1 MPACERRLRTVDGE
15 QDLHGKPPCPEIV
28 RVYRSLVHVPDGPR
42 RGDAWPTFW
51 SEVRGTIEPM
61 ADLTAPAPSPVPTIG
76 SPSQAGPAK
85 PHVLT
90 VSAVAELMRVDPRR
104 GLEIEDIPARRARSG
119 PNELEA
125 VPRASVLG
133 AIRRAVMEPFVIL
146 LFIAGGLAIL
156 LGEVRDG
163 VLILAALVPI
173 VGADVLTS
181 YRSERAL
188 ASLRDASAPT
198 ARVRRAGAAADVL
211 AADVV
216 PGDVVLLRTGDIV
229 PADLRVSRADA
240 LLVDRSVLT
249 GESMPELAST
259 EPDADGAAVADRR
272 SIAFAGT
279 AVVGGRGEGIVAA
292 TGAATELGRIARG
305 LAHTDRRRSPL
316 QRELDRLVRILVVVA
331 GGLIVIT
338 VGLGFLRG
346 NPAGANL
353 LAGISAAI
361 AAIPEEPP
369 VLLAVILGLGSY
381 RLLQR
386 GVLVRRLSAEETL
399 GAVDLILTDK
409 TGTLT
414 ENRLALREILTRDGP
429 ADTDASRA
437 TLALALRA
445 EDDTWHMAEGT
456 PPGSFTSALLA
467 AAAELGDVALP
478 EPIDLRAAT
487 GPGDGRPYS
496 MTWSRST
503 DAGRDEGLAIGAP
516 EAILALP
523 LVPEVAVD
531 EWRRLVDREAS
542 RGARLLLLARASAPD
557 QWSPVAV
564 LAFAD
569 PLRPGVEAA
578 LQTATGAGIQTMVV
592 TGDHIA
598 TATTIARGA
607 GIDAGRVVTGAELA
621 TWDDERLHRE
631 LGDLAVV
638 ARAAP
643 EDKLRLV
650 DAARAMGRTVA
661 VTGDG
666 VNDAPA
672 LQHADVAVAMGSG
685 TAVAKDASDLVLGDD
700 AFPTLL
706 FGLRE
711 GRRIVANVQ
720 KGLVFLVSTH
730 VALLGFIL
738 VATIGGYDQP
748 LLPIQILWL
757 ELFID
762 LATSIAFEREPEEP
776 DAMDRPPRSRDRP
789 LLTTSLLARIAG
801 AGGFSA
807 VAAFLVLVL
816 HEGPPEQVRWL
827 AFTMLVVGQA
837 VRAYANRSLSR
848 PVVSLRPNGFLAAAA
863 IVVIVIQ
870 AAIPLVPPLADA
882 FRAVPL
888 DAADWLLI
896 AVVAFAPAA
905 LAELIRWRT
914 GRDWVA

>member
-1 MPACERRLRTVDGE
+1 MPHAL
-15 QDLHGKPPCPEIV
+15 
-28 RVYRSLVHVPDGPR
+28 
-42 RGDAWPTFW
+42 
-51 SEVRGTIEPM
+51 
-61 ADLTAPAPSPVPTIG
+61 PST
-76 SPSQAGPAK
+76 
-85 PHVLT
+85 
-90 VSAVAELMRVDPRR
+90 AVAAGFAVDPAS
-104 GLEIEDIPARRARSG
+104 GLEPAEAIARRARSG
-119 PNELEA
+119 PNALEA
-125 VPRASVLG
+125 GPRPTVLG
-133 AIRRAVMEPFVIL
+133 AIRSAVMEPFVIL
-146 LFIAGGLAIL
+146 LFVAGTLAVV

-163 VLILAALVPI
+163 LLVLAGLVPI

-188 ASLRDASAPT
+188 ASLRDATAPT
-198 ARVRRAGAAADVL
+198 ARVRRAGAAMDIL
-211 AADVV
+211 AAELV
-216 PGDVVLLRTGDIV
+216 PGDMVLLRTGDVV
-229 PADLRVSRADA
+229 PADLRVSRADG
-240 LLVDRSVLT
+240 LLMDRSVLT
-249 GESMPELAST
+249 GESMPEFAST
-259 EPDADGAAVADRR
+259 EPDSSSAAVADRR

-279 AVVGGRGEGIVAA
+279 AVVGGHGEGIVVA
-292 TGAATELGRIARG
+292 TGVATELARIARS
-305 LAHTDRRRSPL
+305 LAQTERRRSPL

-331 GGLIVIT
+331 GGLIVVT

-346 NPAGANL
+346 HPVGANL

-381 RLLQR
+381 RLLKR

-399 GAVDLILTDK
+399 GAVDLIITDK

-414 ENRLALREILTRDGP
+414 ENRLALRGILSRGGPVDG
-429 ADTDASRA
+429 DRYRA
-437 TLALALRA
+437 ILAAALRA
-445 EDDTWHMAEGT
+445 EDDAWYLATGT
-456 PPGSFTSALLA
+456 PAGSFTRALLA
-467 AAAELGDVALP
+467 AADEVGRVERP
-478 EPIDLRAAT
+478 ETSDLRSSA
-487 GPGDGRPYS
+487 GPADGRPYS
-496 MTWSRST
+496 MTWSRSPGAT
-503 DAGRDEGLAIGAP
+503 TDEGHAIGAP

-523 LVPEVAVD
+523 LVSDAVAED
-531 EWRRLVDREAS
+531 WRRIVEREAS
-542 RGARLLLLARASAPD
+542 GGARLLLLAHAVAPD

-569 PLRPGVEAA
+569 PVRPGVETA
-578 LQTATGAGIQTMVV
+578 LHTATRAGIQTMVV
-592 TGDHIA
+592 TGDHVA
-598 TATTIARGA
+598 TATSIARAAGIGA
-607 GIDAGRVVTGAELA
+607 GQVVTGVELA
-621 TWDDERLHRE
+621 MWDDDRLRRE

-643 EDKLRLV
+643 EIKLRLV
-650 DAARAMGRTVA
+650 DAARGLGRTVA

-672 LQHADVAVAMGSG
+672 LQHADVAVSMGSG

-738 VATIGGYDQP
+738 IATIGGYDQP

-776 DAMDRPPRSRDRP
+776 DAMARPPRPRDRP
-789 LLTTSLLARIAG
+789 LLPASLLARIAG
-801 AGGFSA
+801 AGSFSA

-816 HEGPPEQVRWL
+816 HDGPPEYVRWL
-827 AFTMLVVGQA
+827 AFTVLVVGQA
-837 VRAYANRSLSR
+837 IRAYANRSLGR
-848 PVVSLRPNGFLAAAA
+848 PVLSLRPNGFLAAAA
-863 IVVIVIQ
+863 IIVIVVQ
-870 AAIPLVPPLADA
+870 AVIPLIPPLADA

-888 DAADWLLI
+888 APSDWLLVA
-896 AVVAFAPAA
+896 AVGLAPAA
-905 LAELIRWRT
+905 LAELIRSRI